1 MLTDTGFLL
10 ALLDARDQYHQHANE
25 TMAELRQE
33 QAGTAI
39 RFIITWPVWAELDH
53 FLRQRQI
60 GNGQDW
66 FIEQIRVGAVELH
79 QPEPA
84 EVQRML
90 ELLNRYHSSLADL
103 SLIAAAETLGYKR
116 VLAFDKDFL
125 IYRKADGGILLPKPG
140 PI

>member
-10 ALLDARDQYHQHANE
+10 ALLDARDQYHQRANE

-39 RFIITWPVWAELDH
+39 KFIITWPVWAEVDY

-60 GNGQDW
+60 VKSQEW
-66 FIEQIRVGAVELH
+66 LIEQIRVGAVELH

-84 EVQRML
+84 EVWRLL
-90 ELLNRYHSSLADL
+90 ELLTRYHISLADL
-103 SLIAAAETLGYKR
+103 SLIAAAETLGHNR

-140 PI
+140 PS